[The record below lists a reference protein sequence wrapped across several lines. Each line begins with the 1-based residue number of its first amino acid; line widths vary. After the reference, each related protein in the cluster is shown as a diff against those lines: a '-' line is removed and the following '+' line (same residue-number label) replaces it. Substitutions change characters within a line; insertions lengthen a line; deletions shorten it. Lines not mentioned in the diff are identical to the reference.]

1 MICCS
6 LKIASS
12 HFCCEIIMENYKDIL
27 AKLANQMNTKIA
39 TETATPEQNELKKKF
54 GRIFQTNHC
63 SLRLA
68 ERNLEIPRDIVRKKL
83 IELERTDVVLF
94 HKETNTFIPIKPM
107 KTKDW
112 LAVTAYQVNGLEDA
126 QRKAE
131 KARAQLLLF

>member
-1 MICCS
+1 
-6 LKIASS
+6 
-12 HFCCEIIMENYKDIL
+12 MENYKDTL

-68 ERNLEIPRDIVRKKL
+68 ERDLEIPRDIVRKKL
-83 IELERTDVVLF
+83 IELERTDAALF
-94 HKETNTFIPIKPM
+94 HKETNTFIPIKPT

-112 LAVTAYQVNGLEDA
+112 LAITAYEVNGLEDA
-126 QRKAE
+126 QRQAE
-131 KARAQLLLF
+131 KTGAQFLSF

>member
-1 MICCS
+1 
-6 LKIASS
+6 
-12 HFCCEIIMENYKDIL
+12 MENYKDIL

-131 KARAQLLLF
+131 KARAQFLLF

>member
-1 MICCS
+1 
-6 LKIASS
+6 
-12 HFCCEIIMENYKDIL
+12 MENYKDTL

-68 ERNLEIPRDIVRKKL
+68 ERDIVRKKL
-83 IELERTDVVLF
+83 IELERADAALF
-94 HKETNTFIPIKPM
+94 HKETNTFIPIKPT

-112 LAVTAYQVNGLEDA
+112 LAITAYEVNGLEDA
-126 QRKAE
+126 QRQAE
-131 KARAQLLLF
+131 KTGAQLLSF